1 LSLSTNFN
9 KTMYKNR
16 LYLVETGA
24 AEFEMAAYE
33 ALTAESL
40 DKAFREFMSLPS
52 EKMSRRFDVRDV
64 VDFGDRRGM
73 YVTYV
78 TTDDCESYFIIDR
91 ERQDITG
98 ELAWVLCEDGIYRA
112 YNAEE
117 YQEYL
122 DSEFPLSDL
131 TIRKTAK

>member
-1 LSLSTNFN
+1 
-9 KTMYKNR
+9 MYKNR